1 MKENPHF
8 SFDFHPPREEQ
19 IYNQVEKPEKIKVG
33 DFTLL
38 RISDLYLEEL
48 AILPECQGFVIRST
62 NQHCTRELLSR
73 IRLSHSNNLMLSP
86 IFIEVGPE
94 PIDGLQNLTVDA
106 LIEDVSDLR
115 KYLTRISHIQQRLS
129 ELQIPSQLRYE
140 EEVLHTLLGYMY
152 TRSIEQIVP
161 VQDVTSRSGFRYPI
175 LSDYDLI
182 HHHRTLHQDILQQ
195 GEEHGLF
202 YGDFAEVS
210 YVCNQC
216 SGGFLHY
223 REVCP
228 KCLTAHISTHE
239 MVHHFRC
246 AHVAPL
252 KDFQRFEDSISFL
265 HCPKCNHN
273 LKHIGIDYDKPSQ
286 LHHCHSCEHEFQFFS
301 VKAKCVS
308 CSNDQLVD
316 HLIKKEFKAYT
327 VTQRAITAICEGA
340 LVDELRK
347 DPNKI
352 DGALSWN
359 LFTQNIEFE
368 RSTGKSDHLHIFR
381 IELPNLSRI
390 QRRIGM
396 TGTRQ
401 LVEEML
407 DVIKASQSVLD
418 YRCVLLPY
426 IYLSLRELTGDQAAE
441 IVERTSYLLDNLLSD
456 NLPLEISPLTFERV
470 DQDQLLTV
478 AESTNP

>member
-8 SFDFHPPREEQ
+8 SFDFHPPREEP
-19 IYNQVEKPEKIKVG
+19 ISNHYGKPEKIKVG

-38 RISDLYLEEL
+38 RISDLYLGDL
-48 AILPECQGFVIRST
+48 AILPECQGFVIRYS
-62 NQHCTRELLSR
+62 NPHCTRDLLSR
-73 IRLSHSNNLMLSP
+73 IRLSYSSKLMLTP
-86 IFIEVGPE
+86 IFIEAVSE
-94 PIDGLQNLTVDA
+94 QTDGLRSLTVDA
-106 LIEDVSDLR
+106 IIEDVSELR
-115 KYLTRISHIQQRLS
+115 QYLTRISHIQQRIS

-152 TRSIEQIVP
+152 TRSIEQITP
-161 VQDVTSRSGFRYPI
+161 VQDISCRSGFRYPI
-175 LSDYDLI
+175 LSEYDLI
-182 HHHRTLHQDILQQ
+182 HRHRSLHQDILQQ

-202 YGDFAEVS
+202 YGDFADVS

-252 KDFQRFEDSISFL
+252 KDFQRFEDGTSFL

-286 LHHCHSCEHEFQFFS
+286 VHQCHTCEHEFQFFS

-327 VTQRAITAICEGA
+327 VTQRAITALCEGT
-340 LVDELRK
+340 LVDELRQ

-352 DGALSWN
+352 AGALSWN
-359 LFTQNIEFE
+359 LFTQNLEFE
-368 RSTGKSDHLHIFR
+368 RSTGKSDLLHIFR
-381 IELPNLSRI
+381 IEMPNLSTI

-396 TGTRQ
+396 AGTRQ
-401 LVEEML
+401 LIEEML

-426 IYLSLRELTGDQAAE
+426 IYLSLRELTEDQAIE
-441 IVERTSYLLDNLLSD
+441 IVERTSYLLDNLLRD
-456 NLPLEISPLTFERV
+456 NLQVEIIPLTFERI
-470 DQDQLLTV
+470 DQDQLLAV